1 MQSKEL
7 DALSKQIRNTNLS
20 LQVWTLA
27 TFDSSES
34 FTNLFILWLI
44 SIRQVS
50 YQIIFWDNYNC
61 ND

>member
-27 TFDSSES
+27 TFESSES
-34 FTNLFILWLI
+34 FTN
-44 SIRQVS
+44 
-50 YQIIFWDNYNC
+50 
-61 ND
+61 